1 MESAMPTDLFPKTR
15 RLISGSACHRELSD
29 FAEWLLSEGYTAAP
43 IHIHLIYLDQALAR
57 LARSHDPTPR
67 DLAEVERAFDPG
79 GGPPTRRTLFQ
90 GTRRAYVRFMR
101 ARGRL
106 IEPQAEDRFANLRRK
121 YDQYI
126 TDLRGLSTSA
136 RHHHS
141 HTVTDFLVRGVA
153 SRNLRALTQSDVEAF
168 VVLRGR
174 EISRHSMQ
182 HEVGQVRSFLRFC
195 YERGYVKSRLDQT
208 IDTPRTYRGELPPR
222 ALAWR
227 TVQALLASI
236 DRASKAG
243 WRDYCILHL
252 ISHYG
257 LRPSE
262 VVSLRLDSIDWERC
276 ILRVTQ
282 HKTRS
287 ALTLPLALATI
298 RILSQYL
305 AVERDRQGSTHPE
318 LFLRARCPNGPLL
331 RTAVGDIFEKRL
343 RQAKLGLNSHDAYSL
358 RHAFAMH
365 LLARGVGIKLIGD
378 LLGHRSLDTT
388 RTYLRLNA
396 EALRG
401 VALDVPRRLTRSGG
415 HHVHS

>member
-1 MESAMPTDLFPKTR
+1 MATDLLPNTR
-15 RLISGSACHRELSD
+15 ALIARSRFQPELSEFASWL
-29 FAEWLLSEGYTAAP
+29 FAEHYTPLAV
-43 IHIHLIYLDQALAR
+43 HRHLAR
-57 LARSHDPTPR
+57 LDAALPR
-67 DLAEVERAFDPG
+67 IPHANGSRVHAASDLNTAFDLG
-79 GGPPTRRTLFQ
+79 HGSSANVHGFQ
-90 GTRRAYVRFMR
+90 AARRAYMRFLR
-101 ARGRL
+101 ARDRL
-106 IEPQAEDRFANLRRK
+106 IEPEVQDRFGSLRRE
-121 YDQYI
+121 YDQYLVE
-126 TDLRGLSTSA
+126 LRGFSASA
-136 RHHHS
+136 RSHHA
-141 HTVTDFLVRGVA
+141 HTVADFLSRGVA
-153 SRNLRALTQSDVEAF
+153 SRSVSALTQRDVEAF

-182 HEVGQVRSFLRFC
+182 HVVAYLRSFLRFC
-195 YERGYVKSRLDQT
+195 YDRGYVTSRLDQT

-222 ALAWR
+222 AVAWR

-252 ISHYG
+252 IAHYG

-287 ALTLPLALATI
+287 ALTLPLVPATI

-331 RTAVGDIFEKRL
+331 RTAVGDIFEKRM
-343 RQAKLGLNSHDAYSL
+343 RAAKLGTTGDAYSL
-358 RHAFAMH
+358 RHAFAMR
-365 LLARGVGIKLIGD
+365 LLARGVGVKIIGD
-378 LLGHRSLDTT
+378 LLGHRSIDTT
-388 RTYLRLNA
+388 CTYLRLNK
-396 EALRG
+396 EALRD
-401 VALDVPRRLTRSGG
+401 VALEVPRSTRSGG
-415 HHVHS
+415 RHAHA

>member
-1 MESAMPTDLFPKTR
+1 MTTDLLPKTR
-15 RLISGSACHRELSD
+15 LLISRSARPRELSD
-29 FAEWLLSEGYTAAP
+29 FAEWLGSERYTSAP

-57 LARSHDPTPR
+57 LARPHDPTPR
-67 DLAEVERAFDPG
+67 DVAEVERAFDPG
-79 GGPPTRRTLFQ
+79 GGPPTRRKLFE
-90 GTRRAYVRFMR
+90 GTCRAYVRFLR

-106 IEPQAEDRFANLRRK
+106 VEPLARDRFASLRRE
-121 YDQYI
+121 YDQFV
-126 TDLRGLSTSA
+126 DELRGLSPSA
-136 RHHHS
+136 RSHHA
-141 HTVTDFLVRGVA
+141 HTIADFLDRGVA
-153 SRNLRALTQSDVEAF
+153 SRHLSTLTQRDVEAF

-182 HEVGQVRSFLRFC
+182 HEVGQLRSFLRFC
-195 YERGYVKSRLDQT
+195 HDRGHIKSRLDQT
-208 IDTPRTYRGELPPR
+208 IDTPRTYRGELLPR
-222 ALAWR
+222 AVPWR
-227 TVQALLASI
+227 TVQALLASVN
-236 DRASKAG
+236 RASKAG

-252 ISHYG
+252 MAHYG

-287 ALTLPLALATI
+287 ALTLPLAPPTV

-318 LFLRARCPNGPLL
+318 LFLPARCPNGPLL
-331 RTAVGDIFEKRL
+331 RTAVGDIFEKRM
-343 RQAKLGLNSHDAYSL
+343 RAAKLGATSDAYSL
-358 RHAFAMH
+358 RHAFAMR
-365 LLARGVGIKLIGD
+365 LLARGVGVKVIGD

-388 RTYLRLNA
+388 CTYLRLNK

-401 VALDVPRRLTRSGG
+401 VALEVPRSTRSGG
-415 HHVHS
+415 RHEHA

>member
-1 MESAMPTDLFPKTR
+1 MTTDLLPKTQ
-15 RLISGSACHRELSD
+15 RLISRSACSHELSD
-29 FAEWLLSEGYTAAP
+29 FAKWLSSEGYTAAP
-43 IHIHLIYLDQALAR
+43 IHIHLIYLDQALVR
-57 LARSHDPTPR
+57 LARPHDRTPR
-67 DLAEVERAFDPG
+67 DVAEVEQAFDPG
-79 GGPPTRRTLFQ
+79 GGSPTRRRLFE
-90 GTRRAYVRFMR
+90 GARRAYVRFLR
-101 ARGRL
+101 ARDRL
-106 IEPQAEDRFANLRRK
+106 VEPTAEDRFANLRRE
-121 YDQYI
+121 YDQYLVE
-126 TDLRGLSTSA
+126 LRGFSASA
-136 RHHHS
+136 RFQHA
-141 HTVTDFLVRGVA
+141 HTVSDFLSRGVA
-153 SRNLRALTQSDVEAF
+153 SRSLSALTQRDLEAF

-182 HEVGQVRSFLRFC
+182 HVVGQLRSFLRFC
-195 YERGYVKSRLDQT
+195 YDRGYVTSRLDQT
-208 IDTPRTYRGELPPR
+208 IDTPRIYRGELPPR

-252 ISHYG
+252 IAHYG

-262 VVSLRLDSIDWERC
+262 VASLRFDSIDWERC

-287 ALTLPLALATI
+287 ALTLPLAPPTI

-331 RTAVGDIFEKRL
+331 RSAISDIFEKRM
-343 RQAKLGLNSHDAYSL
+343 RGAKLGTTGDSYSL
-358 RHAFAMH
+358 RHAFAMR
-365 LLARGVGIKLIGD
+365 LLARGVGVKVIGD
-378 LLGHRSLDTT
+378 LLGHRSIATT
-388 RTYLRLNA
+388 CTYLRLNK

-401 VALDVPRRLTRSGG
+401 VALEVPRSAHSGG
-415 HHVHS
+415 RHAHA